1 MDYGIPTG
9 TQRDFLEKLMR
20 AAEPGLATALQSQCD
35 GALIAAEEHCTVCFQ
50 LKIANRNVRVPR
62 NLGNPLSYDAV
73 LSGKER
79 EAVQVLLWHEGGYV
93 ESVEISWVGDEHPK
107 LEDID
112 LESR

>member
-1 MDYGIPTG
+1 M
-9 TQRDFLEKLMR
+9 
-20 AAEPGLATALQSQCD
+20 
-35 GALIAAEEHCTVCFQ
+35 
-50 LKIANRNVRVPR
+50 PR

-93 ESVEISWVGDEHPK
+93 ESVEIGWVGDEHPK